1 MKNLMVLLSLLLS
14 GIVLGNSNLLL
25 DKEGADVDFS
35 KKLNVRK
42 QLELDDALLIQLY
55 SSWKALG
62 ALEPKSNEWM
72 QAIFAKEY
80 QAALQ
85 LLPTVTET
93 KIKGLKK
100 PAELYLLYRL
110 GYFQTFLDRWIDHTA
125 KTNFLKTEL
134 GLALDQVVGPQS
146 SLMLL
151 NSGFTLTPQMEE
163 NLSKVEGELESR
175 LNISLQAFKALRTG
189 ENAVEWIGRLEPQD
203 ELRLHLAHTALLAY
217 GKKGML
223 GASGKLI
230 KKVVEPW
237 MEASEKPEE
246 IALYYMTLGRLLYQA
261 RAYQAAASY
270 YQRIPESSKFFL
282 QARTEYL
289 WVLLQT
295 RNFSKAMGELA
306 TLKLGVFED
315 RFYPEVYLASAIGH
329 TMVCQFSDARSAI
342 HQFVTVNKKW
352 AKVIE
357 ESIKD
362 EKSPL
367 VEDNFYTQTMHRQ
380 LVSLKSEKAKL
391 AQEAE
396 NGLKAESYLSSLA
409 TNEDWARTE
418 IKRERLRQWTNRK
431 KLLESSLYK
440 MKFVRIELLSRM
452 RAVAEGLKDQLPG
465 QDMVQQFAAAPARTT
480 KNEMI
485 FPHDGLLWGDE
496 LFNLNADVK
505 NHCIQGK
512 FYDK

>member
-1 MKNLMVLLSLLLS
+1 MKKLAALLILIFPLLAQA
-14 GIVLGNSNLLL
+14 NSNLLL

-35 KKLNVRK
+35 KKLNVRR

-62 ALEPKSNEWM
+62 ALEPRSNDWM
-72 QAIFAKEY
+72 QALFAKEY
-80 QAALQ
+80 ETALKM
-85 LLPTVTET
+85 LPTISEG
-93 KIKGLKK
+93 KIQGLKK

-110 GYFQTFLDRWIDHTA
+110 GFFQTFIDRWIDHTS
-125 KTNFLKTEL
+125 KSNFLKTEL
-134 GLALDQVVGPQS
+134 GLALDQVVSPQS
-146 SLMLL
+146 SLILI
-151 NSGFTLTPQMEE
+151 NSGLTLTKEMIEG
-163 NLSKVEGELESR
+163 LKKTEGELESR
-175 LNISLQAFKALRTG
+175 LNVSLQAYKALRTG
-189 ENAVEWIGRLEPQD
+189 ENAVEWIGRLDSDD

-237 MEASEKPEE
+237 IEKSEKPEE

-261 RAYQAAASY
+261 RAYEAAANY
-270 YQRIPESSKFFL
+270 YQRIPETSKFFL

-315 RFYPEVYLASAIGH
+315 QFYPEVYLVSAIGH
-329 TMVCQFSDARSAI
+329 TMVCQFTDARRSI
-342 HQFVTVNKKW
+342 HQFVSVNKKW
-352 AKVIE
+352 AKLIE
-357 ESIKD
+357 KSLVD
-362 EKSPL
+362 EKAPL
-367 VEDNFYTQTMHRQ
+367 VEDNFYSNGMHRQ
-380 LVSLKSEKAKL
+380 LVSLK
-391 AQEAE
+391 AE
-396 NGLKAESYLSSLA
+396 RATLLELKKKGFLIDELLSSLER
-409 TNEDWARTE
+409 NTE
-418 IKRERLRQWTNRK
+418 WTRSELKKESQRQWLNRR

-465 QDMVQQFAAAPARTT
+465 QDMVKQFAAAPARTS
-480 KNEMI
+480 KNEMA
-485 FPHDGLLWGDE
+485 FPHDGMLWGDE
-496 LFNLNADVK
+496 LFHMNADVL